1 MDAFS
6 VDLDAALDQL
16 EAEMAG
22 TNQQPMQSMLL
33 DSSTSHE
40 LSSDASKLPTAS
52 SSNSASAAN
61 GDCNGQ
67 AHSATSVTIV
77 YAQQPTALPNSSD
90 NSVQQWQPELR
101 WPQAVHSQSNT
112 FDSFLVDSAPVSEP
126 VDSAPV
132 SEPVD
137 SAPVSEPV
145 DSAPVSEPVDSAP
158 VSERVDVDS
167 APVSEPVDSAPVSEH
182 VDSAPVIER
191 VDVDSAPVSES
202 VGLAPVSALTSDIAP
217 VDSAPVSA
225 PAYSAPVSAPAY
237 SAPVSAPAYSAP
249 VSAPAYSA
257 PVSAPANSTAVNAL
271 LSAPMDSS
279 LLSDPVPTSVPNASA
294 GAPAEEES
302 ALNNNLAAPTNTSK
316 AINNPANSAAVASPS
331 TSASNSIAE
340 ASSNPT
346 SLVSSIRFADLAK
359 GLPDLTEADLELI
372 LEQEPAQPTQQSAV
386 LQSQWSRSNY
396 QDYAE
401 QDEQTS
407 SFNPMY
413 GLVGG
418 AGCLATEA
426 AVSSSQIA
434 DSNPGTVGGGGGLN
448 PMYSLQEERQQPAS
462 LGATGGGVTSPPSP
476 PPPPQQ
482 LTDAA
487 ESDAEPELQ
496 TDLPSQ
502 NDVAEDVAES
512 ETPPQQQPLGSV
524 KPAWIPD
531 SEAPVCMQCEAR
543 FTVLRRR
550 HHCRACG
557 RVFCANCAAYTARL
571 AFLDNDKARVC
582 AVCYQ
587 ELIRLESNPEAR
599 SVSQQPPVSV
609 LKSTRSQVVRSRS
622 VVFSDG
628 IRPGGDLL
636 EDNAGDADDFQ
647 VNDSTVGGVAAAAA
661 VSSFP
666 AESSSSSSSLE
677 PSLLPADWESYPP
690 HEPLPTDDSNSGA
703 VALSPEAALR
713 NGGSV
718 TYQVTMNISAQ
729 CRLVSL
735 PCCGHPSAWLLVT
748 RGLDS
753 VGQTDLLLLLSRR
766 PPAIDGTDE
775 SILPPLHLLHLV
787 YAVYERAYAGSWA
800 RHLSFVGW
808 HAGRPLL
815 GDRSNAGWLFFRPS
829 RLHCLQN
836 LGMEADL
843 VCRQLLC
850 GLLVL
855 RWEAPWAELFP
866 ERLLLRLGSE
876 SRLYPSPLVSVRDR
890 APVFGELGRSLIG
903 LLADFRNF
911 TYTLPAPP
919 GLRVHL
925 RAGCTSV
932 LCPTASYAAVQK
944 ALAQCQPDAKVLAFG
959 AEFSPSADA
968 HLVCHQNMETGDY
981 STEAVSAESRQ
992 LATTAGLFVVFNA
1005 GGFAASRASIVEDGV
1020 MVQLTDAQLTQL
1032 MDSLKAMRNWSAVCQ
1047 QPQAQASLGFSAV
1060 PDGSELIEFRWLDDD
1075 ETDFDGDDA
1084 DVSPIDGA
1092 PLTGAGR
1099 QAMPIAA
1106 GQQQRQRQSC
1116 RRIRWTLASLLRD
1129 ADQTDGTPADSLR
1142 IAGHLAGAVCQAL
1155 DGCAPELLAYGQRI
1169 LAVRARL
1176 GPDSLHYEAAAS
1188 GGATLLAEG
1197 AAERLDQA
1205 LVPALSELGRGL
1217 RSELALELRFVCL
1230 YA

>member
-22 TNQQPMQSMLL
+22 ANQQPMQSMLL
-33 DSSTSHE
+33 DSSTSRE
-40 LSSDASKLPTAS
+40 LSSDASKFPTAS

-77 YAQQPTALPNSSD
+77 YAQQPTVTIVYSNGNLNLDGLKPCIRSLIHSTWTQHRLVSLWIQHQSVSLWTQHRSVSLWIQHQSVSLWIQHRSVSLWIQHRSVSLWIQHRSVSMWVWIQHRSVSLWIQHQSVSLWIQHQSVSLWIQHQSVSLWIQHQSSQHRSVSLWIQHRSVSMWVWIQHRSVSLWTQHQSVSLWIQYRSVSLWIQHRSVSMWVWIQHRSVSMWVWIQHQSVSLWIQHRSVSLWIQHQSVSLWIQHQSVSLWIQHQSVSMWMWIQHRSVSLWTQHQSVSMWIQHRSLSVWMWTQHRGFSTGQCSCLFSTGQCSCLFSTGQCSCLFSTGQCSCLFSTGQCSCLFSTGQCSCLFSTGQCSCLFSTGQCSCLFSTGQCSCLFSTGQCSCLFSTGQCSCLFSTGQCSCLFSTGQCSCLFSTVLLPIQHRD
-90 NSVQQWQPELR
+90 
-101 WPQAVHSQSNT
+101 
-112 FDSFLVDSAPVSEP
+112 PVS
-126 VDSAPV
+126 
-132 SEPVD
+132 
-137 SAPVSEPV
+137 
-145 DSAPVSEPVDSAP
+145 
-158 VSERVDVDS
+158 
-167 APVSEPVDSAPVSEH
+167 
-182 VDSAPVIER
+182 
-191 VDVDSAPVSES
+191 
-202 VGLAPVSALTSDIAP
+202 
-217 VDSAPVSA
+217 
-225 PAYSAPVSAPAY
+225 
-237 SAPVSAPAYSAP
+237 
-249 VSAPAYSA
+249 
-257 PVSAPANSTAVNAL
+257 
-271 LSAPMDSS
+271 
-279 LLSDPVPTSVPNASA
+279 TSVPNASA

-302 ALNNNLAAPTNTSK
+302 ALNNNLAAPANTSK
-316 AINNPANSAAVASPS
+316 AINNLANSAAVASPS
-331 TSASNSIAE
+331 TSASNSLAE

-359 GLPDLTEADLELI
+359 GLPELTEADLELI

-386 LQSQWSRSNY
+386 LQSQWSISNY

-434 DSNPGTVGGGGGLN
+434 DSNPGTVVGGGGLN

-487 ESDAEPELQ
+487 ESDAEAELQ

-787 YAVYERAYAGSWA
+787 YAVYERAYAGS
-800 RHLSFVGW
+800 
-808 HAGRPLL
+808 
-815 GDRSNAGWLFFRPS
+815 
-829 RLHCLQN
+829 
-836 LGMEADL
+836 
-843 VCRQLLC
+843 
-850 GLLVL
+850 
-855 RWEAPWAELFP
+855 
-866 ERLLLRLGSE
+866 LGS
-876 SRLYPSPLVSVRDR
+876 
-890 APVFGELGRSLIG
+890 APVICW
-903 LLADFRNF
+903 LARR
-911 TYTLPAPP
+911 PA
-919 GLRVHL
+919 V
-925 RAGCTSV
+925 A
-932 LCPTASYAAVQK
+932 
-944 ALAQCQPDAKVLAFG
+944 
-959 AEFSPSADA
+959 
-968 HLVCHQNMETGDY
+968 
-981 STEAVSAESRQ
+981 
-992 LATTAGLFVVFNA
+992 
-1005 GGFAASRASIVEDGV
+1005 
-1020 MVQLTDAQLTQL
+1020 
-1032 MDSLKAMRNWSAVCQ
+1032 
-1047 QPQAQASLGFSAV
+1047 
-1060 PDGSELIEFRWLDDD
+1060 
-1075 ETDFDGDDA
+1075 
-1084 DVSPIDGA
+1084 
-1092 PLTGAGR
+1092 
-1099 QAMPIAA
+1099 
-1106 GQQQRQRQSC
+1106 
-1116 RRIRWTLASLLRD
+1116 RR
-1129 ADQTDGTPADSLR
+1129 P
-1142 IAGHLAGAVCQAL
+1142 
-1155 DGCAPELLAYGQRI
+1155 
-1169 LAVRARL
+1169 
-1176 GPDSLHYEAAAS
+1176 
-1188 GGATLLAEG
+1188 
-1197 AAERLDQA
+1197 
-1205 LVPALSELGRGL
+1205 
-1217 RSELALELRFVCL
+1217 
-1230 YA
+1230 

>member
-1 MDAFS
+1 

-22 TNQQPMQSMLL
+22 ANQQPMQSMLL
-33 DSSTSHE
+33 DSSTSRE
-40 LSSDASKLPTAS
+40 LSSDASKFPTAS

-158 VSERVDVDS
+158 VSESVDSAPVSEPVDSAPVSEPVDSAPVSEHVGVDSAPVSEHVGVDSAPVSEPVDSAPVSEPVDSAPVSEPVDSAPVSEPVDSAPVSEPVDSAPVSEHVDVDS

-279 LLSDPVPTSVPNASA
+279 LLSDPVSTSVPNASA

-302 ALNNNLAAPTNTSK
+302 ALNNNLAAPANTSK
-316 AINNPANSAAVASPS
+316 AINNLANSAAVASPS
-331 TSASNSIAE
+331 TSASNSLAE

-359 GLPDLTEADLELI
+359 GLPELTEADLELI

-386 LQSQWSRSNY
+386 LQSQWSISNY

-434 DSNPGTVGGGGGLN
+434 DSNPGTVVGGGGLN

-487 ESDAEPELQ
+487 ESDAEAELQ

-866 ERLLLRLGSE
+866 S
-876 SRLYPSPLVSVRDR
+876 
-890 APVFGELGRSLIG
+890 A
-903 LLADFRNF
+903 
-911 TYTLPAPP
+911 
-919 GLRVHL
+919 
-925 RAGCTSV
+925 C
-932 LCPTASYAAVQK
+932 CC
-944 ALAQCQPDAKVLAFG
+944 ALAP
-959 AEFSPSADA
+959 
-968 HLVCHQNMETGDY
+968 
-981 STEAVSAESRQ
+981 R
-992 LATTAGLFVVFNA
+992 
-1005 GGFAASRASIVEDGV
+1005 AASTHR
-1020 MVQLTDAQLTQL
+1020 
-1032 MDSLKAMRNWSAVCQ
+1032 RWSPCATGRLCL
-1047 QPQAQASLGFSAV
+1047 ANSA
-1060 PDGSELIEFRWLDDD
+1060 
-1075 ETDFDGDDA
+1075 
-1084 DVSPIDGA
+1084 
-1092 PLTGAGR
+1092 
-1099 QAMPIAA
+1099 
-1106 GQQQRQRQSC
+1106 
-1116 RRIRWTLASLLRD
+1116 
-1129 ADQTDGTPADSLR
+1129 
-1142 IAGHLAGAVCQAL
+1142 AL
-1155 DGCAPELLAYGQRI
+1155 
-1169 LAVRARL
+1169 
-1176 GPDSLHYEAAAS
+1176 
-1188 GGATLLAEG
+1188 
-1197 AAERLDQA
+1197 
-1205 LVPALSELGRGL
+1205 
-1217 RSELALELRFVCL
+1217 
-1230 YA
+1230 